1 MLTAQHAAWQGL
13 FSGGGA
19 SLLILVVQGLFALAL
34 WSLRRAFVRSDEW
47 LLHLRREARSEAGL
61 NGRLTALEERV
72 RELPAAGDMAAL
84 HGELAALRGEIQAL
98 NARIS
103 GLDRLLARLEH
114 GLDRQEDR
122 LGQLP
127 AEARGR

>member
-1 MLTAQHAAWQGL
+1 MTAQILSSQGL
-13 FSGGGA
+13 FSGAGA
-19 SLLILVVQGLFALAL
+19 SLFILVIQGLFALAL
-34 WSLRRAFVRSDEW
+34 WSLRRAFVRADDW
-47 LLHLRREARSEAGL
+47 LLHLQREARRESAL

-72 RELPAAGDMAAL
+72 RDMPATGDVAAL

-122 LGQLP
+122 LGKLP
-127 AEARGR
+127 AEGRR